1 MEQLTIR
8 DGEVGLLT
16 HEVAH
21 SLGVEGWASLIRD
34 GGVGQLT
41 IRDGRV
47 EQLTIRDGEV
57 GLLTHNLLFF
67 PCSGEC
73 SPVERKSPTREE
85 QKKDAEGGTV
95 ETKQNGEWVD
105 G

>member
-1 MEQLTIR
+1 MAQLTLR
-8 DGEVGLLT
+8 DGRGKQLT
-16 HEVAH
+16 
-21 SLGVEGWASLIRD
+21 IRD

-41 IRDGRV
+41 FRDGGVR
-47 EQLTIRDGEV
+47 Q
-57 GLLTHNLLFF
+57 LTHNCFFF

-73 SPVERKSPTREE
+73 SPVDRKSPTREE
-85 QKKDAEGGTV
+85 QEKDAEGGTV